1 MKKLAARDF
10 EDLLQVS
17 SHTIDITYHLI
28 FCQCAMA
35 VFENLL
41 PEPHNTIILDLLFD
55 LASWHA
61 YAKLRMH
68 TTDTLDFFD
77 IATVILGQSVRKFY
91 KTTCN
96 YYFTT
101 ELPDEYAA
109 RSRREAALA
118 AKHNVTSTAPGKRK
132 AGPKYKSL
140 NISTYK
146 FHALGDY
153 ANTIRQRG
161 TTDNYTTQPVCF
173 ILIIMPVV
181 SFSYIPA

>member
-1 MKKLAARDF
+1 
-10 EDLLQVS
+10 
-17 SHTIDITYHLI
+17 
-28 FCQCAMA
+28 MA

-68 TTDTLDFFD
+68 TTDTLDFLD
-77 IATVILGQSVRKFY
+77 TATTILGQSVRKFY
-91 KTTCN
+91 KTTCD
-96 YYFTT
+96 YYYTT

-109 RSRREAALA
+109 RGHREAALA
-118 AKHNVTSTAPGKRK
+118 AKKNLVSAAPGKRK
-132 AGPKYKSL
+132 AAGPKHKSL

-161 TTDNYTTQPVCF
+161 TTDNYTTQPVSF
-173 ILIIMPVV
+173 ILTIVPVL
-181 SFSYIPA
+181 FSYIPARANLNIDTSSDGTQGHQRTRRPWLQQ